1 MNVSVGPRW
10 EQFIAALVKEGR
22 YASATE
28 VMREGLRLVEERE
41 KKLAWLRDKI
51 AASIARGGEI
61 SDEEMG
67 RRLRAHVDARKATAK
82 AGSH

>member
-10 EQFIAALVKEGR
+10 EEYIAGLLKEGR

-41 KKLAWLRDKI
+41 NKLAWLREKI
-51 AASIARGGEI
+51 DASMAEGGAFSSEDVLAGVREKADLAR
-61 SDEEMG
+61 
-67 RRLRAHVDARKATAK
+67 ARSA
-82 AGSH
+82 

>member
-10 EQFIAALVKEGR
+10 EKFIAELVKEGR

-51 AASIARGGEI
+51 NRSIERGGAM
-61 SDEEMG
+61 SDEELGIRMEKHFAE
-67 RRLRAHVDARKATAK
+67 LTHKVDKVA
-82 AGSH
+82 

>member
-10 EQFIAALVKEGR
+10 EKFIAALVKEGR

-41 KKLAWLRDKI
+41 KKLAWMRDKI
-51 AASIARGGEI
+51 AASIAEGGEY
-61 SDEEMG
+61 SDEEVG
-67 RRLRAHVDARKATAK
+67 AHLAAHVEARRKRA
-82 AGSH
+82 S